1 MKVARPSSCAHSC
14 SQVDRG
20 RLASSRG
27 SPPPAA
33 SDRVSGVVMF
43 LRTAL
48 VPPVTSPGPANSAQA
63 SSRWW

>member
-1 MKVARPSSCAHSC
+1 MKVARPSSSAQPD
-14 SQVDRG
+14 SQVARS

-27 SPPPAA
+27 SPVPPA

-48 VPPVTSPGPANSAQA
+48 VPPVTSPGPAKAAEA
-63 SSRWW
+63 SRMS